1 MYTQRWADIL
11 NRKRAEGD
19 ALADDAITAIV
30 GEHDT
35 HKANDIFASLVRND
49 DIVVAELPERVAQF
63 VSDSAHLPDWAD
75 PDQLRAAATVFAEH
89 GLQITMLLLGVS
101 LPVLYAAAPGAHVLT
116 MTQRMTD
123 HLDRRIYE
131 TAQFVLDVTAEDAFS
146 PDGFGIRTTQKVRL
160 MHATIRH
167 FIQRH
172 ERWYEQWTP
181 EWGVPICQTDLAGTM
196 MSFSVTV
203 TEALVKSG
211 VPLSDAEKDAYLHLW
226 KVVGYILGVHPD
238 LMPESYADGV
248 DMMDTWMQ
256 LYHAPTE
263 GGRLLTRV
271 LIEFTQQHLL
281 VLPTLV
287 TDSMRFWVGKHTAD
301 MLAVPRYQWTV
312 VVLRLQHVIWWLEE
326 KLERDLPLLG
336 RIGGFAIRRILTG
349 VLLVERGGGRPPFR
363 IPRTLRGSLDL
374 PEK

>member
-1 MYTQRWADIL
+1 MYTQRWAEVL
-11 NRKRAEGD
+11 NRKRADGD
-19 ALADDAITAIV
+19 PLADDAITEIAR
-30 GEHDT
+30 T
-35 HKANDIFASLVRND
+35 HGTDKVNEIFASLVRND
-49 DIVVAELPERVAQF
+49 DIVPEELPDRVEQF
-63 VSDSAHLPDWAD
+63 MRDSEHLPDWAD
-75 PDQLRAAATVFAEH
+75 PDQLRAATTVFAEH

-116 MTQRMTD
+116 MTQRMTT

-131 TAQFVLDVTAEDAFS
+131 TAQFVLDVTAEDAFA
-146 PDGFGIRTTQKVRL
+146 PDGFGIRSTQKVRL

-172 ERWYEQWTP
+172 EHWHEQWKP
-181 EWGVPICQTDLAGTM
+181 EWGVPICQTDLGGTM

-203 TEALVKSG
+203 TEALIKSG
-211 VPLSDAEKDAYLHLW
+211 VPLTDAEKDAYLHLW
-226 KVVGYILGVHPD
+226 KVVGYILGVQPE
-238 LMPESYADGV
+238 LMPESYADAV

-271 LIEFTQQHLL
+271 LIEFTQQHLMI
-281 VLPTLV
+281 LPTLV
-287 TDSMRFWVGKHTAD
+287 TDSMRFWVGRHTAN

-312 VVLRLQHVIWWLEE
+312 IILRLQHVIWWLED
-326 KLERDLPLLG
+326 KLETDIPL
-336 RIGGFAIRRILTG
+336 IGNIGKFAIIRILTG
-349 VLLVERGGGRPPFR
+349 ILQLERGGGRPSFR
-363 IPRTLRGSLDL
+363 IPPSMRGPLNL